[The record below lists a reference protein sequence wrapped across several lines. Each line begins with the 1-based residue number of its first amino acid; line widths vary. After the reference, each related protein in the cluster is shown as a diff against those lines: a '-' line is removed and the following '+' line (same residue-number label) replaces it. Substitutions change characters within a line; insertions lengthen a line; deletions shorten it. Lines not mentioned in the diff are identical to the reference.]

1 MPPPPTSGSAGVPH
15 YCTDSI
21 TAERPVVPMPYKT
34 CKLPKWEKHKFFG
47 LAGACTSSA
56 QPAPKDPRE
65 GHQCMLPTGTASC
78 LDGEK
83 HKQKGPSQWP
93 WDSPHQWYCFYTK
106 GAVGGPLIYIPICS
120 SYREYSYKQ
129 PDGGR
134 DLQSTWLTATETA
147 F

>member
-56 QPAPKDPRE
+56 QPAPKRPKR
-65 GHQCMLPTGTASC
+65 GPPMHAPHWNCQLPGWRKA
-78 LDGEK
+78 
-83 HKQKGPSQWP
+83 QAKGPLAVALRQPTSVVLFL
-93 WDSPHQWYCFYTK
+93 HQGSC
-106 GAVGGPLIYIPICS
+106 
-120 SYREYSYKQ
+120 
-129 PDGGR
+129 GR
-134 DLQSTWLTATETA
+134 SINLHSNL
-147 F
+147 